1 MDPELKFWG
10 IPRIELGT
18 SRTLSENHTARP
30 NPQTMLCLVAGTVP
44 PDVGQG
50 FVRGH
55 PRTSSWRGKMGENA
69 AMRTR
74 LPPPTRALLCF
85 LLLCLQLLLG
95 CPCTAVVPSK
105 SCAAISLLAAAASTF
120 SSASASPA
128 AQKGGTADRRGR
140 SGSVKE
146 QFLVGSHACGGA
158 VPGLAASIQDLGEG
172 ACSLLQHLW
181 DRQHPADC
189 RTARLLILDFEGFQG
204 DGFGSVV
211 HTTASALAEAFFEN
225 RTLVFGP
232 TALAYK
238 PGPWSCPQHD
248 LECYFL
254 PISSCTL
261 SDSTPDERAKLYRD
275 PFSDQGRLR
284 VAQEDRGNAAAL
296 VAPSDYR
303 KALASDLEGV
313 SGADPDRDLH
323 RLWTSLVY
331 NYVFRPRA
339 EVLRYLY
346 SQSVKL
352 GGAGRAWARRGAI
365 GVHVRRGDTQYASWK
380 KSVYSLPA
388 YARAIRQLAPLV
400 AAEVVFAATD
410 SPAVVSAL
418 LGDSGGDTTGGGGG
432 GDAVSLHPLRV
443 LVPERERLDEAR
455 ITQQADSVANWAR
468 SRCLDA
474 RALGL
479 RALACLDARMR
490 CMSSRPVGAA

>member
-1 MDPELKFWG
+1 M
-10 IPRIELGT
+10 
-18 SRTLSENHTARP
+18 
-30 NPQTMLCLVAGTVP
+30 
-44 PDVGQG
+44 
-50 FVRGH
+50 
-55 PRTSSWRGKMGENA
+55 
-69 AMRTR
+69 
-74 LPPPTRALLCF
+74 
-85 LLLCLQLLLG
+85 
-95 CPCTAVVPSK
+95 
-105 SCAAISLLAAAASTF
+105 
-120 SSASASPA
+120 
-128 AQKGGTADRRGR
+128 
-140 SGSVKE
+140 
-146 QFLVGSHACGGA
+146 GSHACGGA
-158 VPGLAASIQDLGEG
+158 VPGLASSIRDLGEG

-261 SDSTPDERAKLYRD
+261 SDSTPDERAELYRD

-313 SGADPDRDLH
+313 GGADPDRDLH

-352 GGAGRAWARRGAI
+352 GGAGRVWARRGAI

-388 YARAIRQLAPLV
+388 YARAIRELAPLV

-410 SPAVVSAL
+410 RTSQLCLLAVL
-418 LGDSGGDTTGGGGG
+418 LLVIGGT
-432 GDAVSLHPLRV
+432 L
-443 LVPERERLDEAR
+443 
-455 ITQQADSVANWAR
+455 
-468 SRCLDA
+468 
-474 RALGL
+474 
-479 RALACLDARMR
+479 
-490 CMSSRPVGAA
+490 